1 MGMFNIYD
9 EQAKTQASP
18 QETGM
23 AYAKLS
29 PGRGSVAL
37 AGQAGQMMSQ
47 GAMGAMGMKTP
58 AQKRQANITKVRQQ
72 FPNPQT
78 STDYQALASA
88 LRNIGEWDMAEKAIK
103 SYKDSS
109 SAEAYTK
116 QVELQNVSIQ
126 MKQEEREAQKR
137 VPKLGN
143 AWDKNEKDK
152 EVAYWLQT
160 NIDDV
165 TSEDLENM
173 TLARAKI
180 LLRKK
185 YKGGA
190 GTLIK
195 TLEAELK
202 KLRDN
207 HIFNNKFNPSAI
219 VEDAKYSDASTLFGG
234 EAAKSKPNLDDIP
247 PPPATSVKEPVI
259 IGYRDNPNPRGKGT
273 QIPIYETVPTYPN
286 NPRINRESST
296 YPTKQN
302 FNPRANR

>member
-9 EQAKTQASP
+9 ETVKEP
-18 QETGM
+18 KNPTGGISFGSNSLAAM
-23 AYAKLS
+23 AY
-29 PGRGSVAL
+29 
-37 AGQAGQMMSQ
+37 QAGAGMGGAAMQ
-47 GAMGAMGMKTP
+47 GMGFKTP
-58 AQKRQANITKVRQQ
+58 AQEKQAALIQVINQ

-78 STDYQALASA
+78 ATDYQALASA

-234 EAAKSKPNLDDIP
+234 EAAKSKPNVGGMPSVTPEAPAWKQGQEFWNLKRQDTAPAIP
-247 PPPATSVKEPVI
+247 SDE
-259 IGYRDNPNPRGKGT
+259 
-273 QIPIYETVPTYPN
+273 IY
-286 NPRINRESST
+286 
-296 YPTKQN
+296 
-302 FNPRANR
+302 

>member
-9 EQAKTQASP
+9 EQAKQ
-18 QETGM
+18 QDVGGG
-23 AYAKLS
+23 Y
-29 PGRGSVAL
+29 GSLGLGKVAVEV
-37 AGQAGQMMSQ
+37 AGQTGAGMSGAVMQ
-47 GAMGAMGMKTP
+47 GMGFKTP
-58 AQKRQANITKVRQQ
+58 AQEKQAALIQVINQ

-78 STDYQALASA
+78 ATDYQALASA